1 MLILLFTMGL
11 ITSHTQSIVHS
22 LIYSFTAFPQR
33 RQQSLLS
40 CYSHELLKPPDM
52 NNSAAENWGRT
63 RVCVGGGWA
72 HLA

>member
-1 MLILLFTMGL
+1 MLILLFTVGL
-11 ITSHTQSIVHS
+11 VTSPAQSIVHS

-40 CYSHELLKPPDM
+40 CYSHELLKPPHM

-63 RVCVGGGWA
+63 RVCVGGGWPL
-72 HLA
+72 LA